1 MAEQGIIR
9 DRAVVPAAVSDRTRL
24 LLDGPVIRTL
34 FRLAAP
40 NVLINLTWVAVN
52 PSVDAY
58 FIGRLSPA
66 ALAGLSLVFPV
77 VMLMQQMANA
87 AMGTSVGS
95 AVARTL
101 GAGDRE
107 EASSLAV
114 HGVIIALAMAAVFT
128 IAGLTLVPAV
138 CRLMG
143 AEPAA
148 LEAAVTYGGVVL
160 GGAACFWTL
169 CALAAVLRGTG
180 QFLVLSL
187 TVVAAEAIHI
197 LLSGALALG
206 WWGLPRLGVAGAG
219 IGTVTSFGLAAL
231 ILAGYLRSGRAAVY
245 LPLAGVKLRWRVFWE
260 ILRVGAPS
268 VVNVTAMNLAVTLFT
283 GYVAAFGAAALTGY
297 GVAVRLEYAQFPLI
311 FGFGAAAIALVGTS
325 VGAGQFARA
334 ERVAWT
340 AAATAAAITGMIG
353 AVAMLFPAL
362 WTGLFTHEPE
372 SARYGA
378 LYLRT
383 VAPAYAFLGVSLA
396 LSVAFQGAGRPVW
409 PFVANTSRLVV
420 IAGGGWLI
428 AHFFGGSAAALFVAP
443 AVGLV
448 VNGAMLA
455 GAFKAGAWRSR

>member
-1 MAEQGIIR
+1 MAEQAVVR
-9 DRAVVPAAVSDRTRL
+9 DRAVAPSPVSERMRL
-24 LLDGPVIRTL
+24 LLEGPVILTL

-58 FIGRLSPA
+58 FIGRISPA

-95 AVARTL
+95 AVARAL
-101 GAGDRE
+101 GAGRRE

-114 HGVIIALAMAAVFT
+114 HGVIVGLVMASFFT
-128 IAGLTLVPAV
+128 IAGLTVLPAL
-138 CRLMG
+138 CRFMG
-143 AEPAA
+143 GEPATV
-148 LEAAVTYGGVVL
+148 EAAITYGGLLL
-160 GGAACFWTL
+160 GAAACFWTY
-169 CALAAVLRGTG
+169 CSLAAVIRGTG
-180 QFLVLSL
+180 QFFFLSL
-187 TVVAAEAIHI
+187 TVVAAEAVHV

-206 WWGLPRLGVAGAG
+206 WGGLPRLGVAGAG
-219 IGTVTSFGLAAL
+219 IGTVVSFGLGALVLAA
-231 ILAGYLRSGRAAVY
+231 YLRSGRAAVY
-245 LPLAGVKLRWRVFWE
+245 LSLSGVKLRWKLFWE

-268 VVNVTAMNLAVTLFT
+268 VVNVTAMNVAVTLFT
-283 GYVAAFGAAALTGY
+283 GFVAAFGTAALTGY

-311 FGFGAAAIALVGTS
+311 FGFGAGAITLVGTS

-340 AAATAAAITGMIG
+340 VAATAALITGAIG
-353 AVAMLFPAL
+353 VAAILFPAA
-362 WTGLFTHEPE
+362 WTGLFTHDPE
-372 SARYGA
+372 SARFGG

-383 VAPAYAFLGVSLA
+383 VAPVYPFLGVSLA

-428 AHFFGGSAAALFVAP
+428 AHFYGGSAAALFVAP
-443 AVGLV
+443 AVGLL
-448 VNGAMLA
+448 VNGTMLA
-455 GAFKAGAWRSR
+455 VAFKAIAWRSP